1 MKQNTTKKISFI
13 LTLLVLASMIL
24 SACAPSA
31 PETKKITVWHS
42 NTADSQ
48 HKVIADAV
56 ARYMTDNPGVEVEE
70 VPVSA
75 DAIEAKIKAA
85 VGANNAPDVFIT
97 WGGGKLYSYAKAGEI
112 LDLTD
117 RMNKDNY
124 KGRFLDAAISN
135 VTFDGKIWAVP
146 VENVSLALFFYD
158 KELFEKYNVKPP
170 TTWSELIDA
179 AEVFKANGIAP
190 FALGNKFKWPGSMY
204 YMYLVLRLGGPEAF
218 IKAANRQ
225 GGSFAD
231 PVFAQAGEMLQDMV
245 QKGYFNEGYNSLDT
259 DAGETRQLL
268 FANKA
273 AMMLNGTW
281 EVDIIKSEN
290 PEFYQK
296 MGVFP
301 FPAVEGGV
309 GNPNDVVGTIGDNFY
324 SISADSKNPDEAF
337 ELIQY
342 LIDDTSVKERIA
354 AGKIPPIKNITVT
367 DPLQQQ
373 ILDFLNKSTG
383 VQLWYD
389 QFLPPEIAQVHLDTS
404 QALFDLSMSPQ
415 EMADKTEQAAKEYY
429 KEP

>member
-1 MKQNTTKKISFI
+1 
-13 LTLLVLASMIL
+13 
-24 SACAPSA
+24 
-31 PETKKITVWHS
+31 
-42 NTADSQ
+42 
-48 HKVIADAV
+48 
-56 ARYMTDNPGVEVEE
+56 
-70 VPVSA
+70 
-75 DAIEAKIKAA
+75 
-85 VGANNAPDVFIT
+85 
-97 WGGGKLYSYAKAGEI
+97 
-112 LDLTD
+112 
-117 RMNKDNY
+117 
-124 KGRFLDAAISN
+124 
-135 VTFDGKIWAVP
+135 
-146 VENVSLALFFYD
+146 
-158 KELFEKYNVKPP
+158 
-170 TTWSELIDA
+170 
-179 AEVFKANGIAP
+179 
-190 FALGNKFKWPGSMY
+190 
-204 YMYLVLRLGGPEAF
+204 
-218 IKAANRQ
+218 
-225 GGSFAD
+225 
-231 PVFAQAGEMLQDMV
+231 
-245 QKGYFNEGYNSLDT
+245 LDT